1 MVFSS
6 LESQSLKCHG
16 DSGAS
21 DKLLQPGKGL
31 RHAEKVPVQPGL
43 FLWILASSVL
53 LILSFPRPDMGI
65 LSLFALVPLFFGLSD
80 TGKWKAFLA
89 GWGGGTAWFFVSYNW
104 VSHSLTNFGNI
115 PLPLAEGV
123 ILLLAGIHGLYVGL
137 FSILIPM
144 VAGGRNNGKGVRV
157 YGSMGDDEETKINR
171 LTRRHEDAGTREKG
185 SVGAWVRGSM
195 GEGKSSVGAWVRGS
209 MGEGKSSVGAWVR
222 GSVGES
228 SEALTPLPPYPLTP
242 ILCHPLTPILVLPSA
257 WVLLEVVRSWFPA
270 PFPWLLMG
278 SATWKVPLLGSL
290 YALAGVYGVSY
301 WIVMVNVLIWTT
313 FRLRKGG
320 RRRIGMLLAI
330 VLLLPLIL
338 YPVQKQNAGQKLRVG
353 VVQGNFQ
360 QDLKWEEGLR
370 DETLRTYLSLT
381 DRAVQRGAQ
390 LVVWPETAVPSFYQA
405 EPELIE
411 RLRRFTSGRD
421 IHLIFGS
428 PGYEIEG
435 REILLYNRVYHL
447 HPDGTEE
454 FYDKIMLV
462 PFGEYVPLA
471 GLLPFVDRMVPGE
484 GEFARGAWKGP
495 FSTPVPSGA
504 LVCYE
509 VSIPSLARREV
520 RDGSLLLINV
530 TNDAWFGRSW
540 GPYQHLAVSAVRAM
554 ENRVPILRAANTG
567 ISAVIDRS
575 GRVVRSIPLEE
586 RGVIVVDIET
596 GGGLTLYT
604 RFGDWIV
611 IPSAAVIVVYFLVLL
626 NLWRS
631 RRWNT

>member
-21 DKLLQPGKGL
+21 DKLLQRGKGL
-31 RHAEKVPVQPGL
+31 RHAERAPMQPGL
-43 FLWILASSVL
+43 FLWILASSLL

-157 YGSMGDDEETKINR
+157 YGSKGVNSRDPAPIPPYPHTPILS
-171 LTRRHEDAGTREKG
+171 LT
-185 SVGAWVRGSM
+185 
-195 GEGKSSVGAWVRGS
+195 
-209 MGEGKSSVGAWVR
+209 
-222 GSVGES
+222 
-228 SEALTPLPPYPLTP
+228 TPLPPYPLTP
-242 ILCHPLTPILVLPSA
+242 ILCHPLTPVLVLPSA

-320 RRRIGMLLAI
+320 RSRIGMLLAI

-338 YPVQKQNAGQKLRVG
+338 YPAQKQNAGQKLRVG

>member
-1 MVFSS
+1 M
-6 LESQSLKCHG
+6 
-16 DSGAS
+16 
-21 DKLLQPGKGL
+21 
-31 RHAEKVPVQPGL
+31 QPGL
-43 FLWILASSVL
+43 FLWILASSLL

-157 YGSMGDDEETKINR
+157 YGSKGVNSRDPAPIPPYPHTPILS
-171 LTRRHEDAGTREKG
+171 LT
-185 SVGAWVRGSM
+185 
-195 GEGKSSVGAWVRGS
+195 
-209 MGEGKSSVGAWVR
+209 
-222 GSVGES
+222 
-228 SEALTPLPPYPLTP
+228 TPLPPYPLTP
-242 ILCHPLTPILVLPSA
+242 ILCHPLTPVLVLPSA

-320 RRRIGMLLAI
+320 RSRIGMLLAI

-338 YPVQKQNAGQKLRVG
+338 YPAQKQNAGQKLRVG